1 MAMIHLP
8 PDFKEFFQ
16 LLNSHQVEY
25 LIIGGYAVS
34 YHGYPRATGDI
45 DVWVA
50 IHPENV
56 DKIISA
62 IKNFGFENPELNRD
76 LFLKDNQVI
85 RMGIPPLRIE
95 VITAISGVHFK
106 ECYVNRQ
113 TEMVEDVPVNFISLS
128 DLKKNKKA
136 CGRPKDLLDLDNL
149 P

>member
-1 MAMIHLP
+1 MIHLP

-85 RMGIPPLRIE
+85 RMG
-95 VITAISGVHFK
+95 
-106 ECYVNRQ
+106 
-113 TEMVEDVPVNFISLS
+113 PVNFISLS